1 MEAIHEITSSA
12 STMELQAEQPPIGE
26 RIGMLADYTRRKKM
40 TELTGIALLRQ
51 VIPDE
56 FANQLALISLNWRRD
71 KFAIGDIRNSLKAMV
86 EEKLLPISAPDID
99 DFLADCIN
107 HEVEPRTVRY
117 YAMIAY
123 SFPEPIREQYDTLSH
138 AHFAFAHSLGDDKA
152 LEALQ
157 MAKDRELTSGRVPSI
172 AWLRSALNGYI
183 YEQNSRMFSDNSED
197 IEPIYNDPSTSR
209 CNCNLEPATDG
220 WLIRLQKVVKFG
232 IDHID
237 AVPIPS
243 EARLKLSDLL
253 SQVDSLL
260 CQYIMV

>member
-1 MEAIHEITSSA
+1 
-12 STMELQAEQPPIGE
+12 
-26 RIGMLADYTRRKKM
+26 M

-56 FANQLALISLNWRRD
+56 FANRLALISLNWRRD

-86 EEKLLPISAPDID
+86 EERLLPISAPDID

-117 YAMIAY
+117 YSMIAY
-123 SFPEPIREQYDTLSH
+123 AFPESIREQYSTLSY
-138 AHFAFAHSLGDDKA
+138 AHFAFAHTLGADKA

-183 YEQNSRMFSDNSED
+183 YEQNSRMYNED
-197 IEPIYNDPSTSR
+197 DLGGLGGMMLVQDDDLGGIDDPGTSR
-209 CNCNLEPATDG
+209 CNCNLEPATPG
-220 WLIRLQKVVKFG
+220 WLIGLQRVIKFS
-232 IDHID
+232 INHID
-237 AVPIPS
+237 NVPLNTDQRG
-243 EARLKLSDLL
+243 ELFNKLCEIDLL
-253 SQVDSLL
+253 LQV
-260 CQYIMV
+260 IMVA